1 MPHVRAPQVFAVLS
15 LDFFPFATRCS
26 RDRPAIGSPWV
37 PSLACLLILAGCAS
51 QPSAEKARA
60 DARWAPPV
68 VASASNEVLPSEA
81 QVIAAVDNENSVFFA
96 SGVTTVDAQ
105 GEQILQRHA
114 QRLKADPKLVVV
126 LTGHTDD
133 QGSRSY
139 NLAIAE
145 QRVNAVFQVLRR
157 YGVPAIQL
165 RRYGVG
171 EEMASRSCSSAECR
185 KSMRRVELVYP
196 K

>member
-1 MPHVRAPQVFAVLS
+1 
-15 LDFFPFATRCS
+15 
-26 RDRPAIGSPWV
+26 
-37 PSLACLLILAGCAS
+37 
-51 QPSAEKARA
+51 
-60 DARWAPPV
+60 
-68 VASASNEVLPSEA
+68 
-81 QVIAAVDNENSVFFA
+81 VIAAVDNENSVFFA